1 MNRPGTPTGT
11 RTRYGEARFGH
22 AWSGDASYP
31 ERVRA
36 RLREDRG
43 QAAFEFTGMVP
54 IILGTIVL
62 LWQAALIG
70 YTFSLAGNAADK
82 AARAA
87 AVGEPCGAAAAEDL
101 PGSWSLGTVD
111 CGGGDGDLV
120 TVDIGL
126 NTPVLFP
133 GFNIP
138 VNITAH
144 GSALRET
151 TP

>member
-1 MNRPGTPTGT
+1 MNRPGTPTGI
-11 RTRYGEARFGH
+11 RTRYGEARR
-22 AWSGDASYP
+22 GDTCDA
-31 ERVRA
+31 ERIGA

-43 QAAFEFTGMVP
+43 QAAFEFTGMIP
-54 IILGTIVL
+54 IILGTLVL

-101 PGSWSLGTVD
+101 PGAWSMGAVN
-111 CGGGDGDLV
+111 CGGGGGDLV